1 MNEDR
6 CRVATLVLP
15 LLIILSFVSFT
26 QTANAQTLLWVY
38 HTQDPVLF
46 APAVGTDGT
55 AYFAVGDSHIDAV
68 SASGTLL
75 WGVDPGGLPSAG
87 MALYNGF
94 LYFPTSQGELVAYSV
109 SGHLAWRLDLHSD
122 IRTIPAV
129 AGDGTLYVG
138 TVDGRLVA
146 ITPAGQIKW
155 QVDLVDPVIANPV
168 VTHAGDIIVASYE
181 NLFEFDSSGKQVWYL
196 PAYSHVTGRLALDAS
211 DNVYFTDG
219 AGKVWSVSPE
229 GAKNWTTTLTAAA
242 ASPVVS
248 KNHVYIVTSDQNLHR
263 LAATSGTEDW
273 TLAKGSDGTPAL
285 SEGNI
290 LCLGSADDKVVYELN
305 TSTKGTAGQTSPL
318 PDAPGDTV
326 LVQTTKGPRLYFTS
340 GANDLFCF
348 STPGGP
354 DITMPWNQLGAGPRH
369 LFRRDDPPTVT
380 MTSPTDGDSVSG
392 TVAIV
397 ADVSDDF
404 PQGLQVR
411 FYAGDALIDS
421 VNKPP
426 FETSW
431 VTSTV
436 ANGSYTLSAQVKDSA
451 GQITTSQIQVTVNNS
466 SDATTI
472 YPDTPPPAFSWSSET
487 EDHFRVEFSVDQGF
501 DSLLTS
507 SKSRAH
513 SWLKGSNWQPSKRKW
528 KKVLAAAAGVTDA
541 DTQVYWRVVGK
552 SGALVSSGTFNIAR
566 PGAAAP
572 SAPAD
577 GSQVAAGT
585 APIFRWGASHNDRY
599 IVEFSATADFSGGVH
614 VSSSKHGKKW
624 LKQVTWTPG
633 AKRWKK
639 ILQTGTTIYW
649 RVRAKDAIG
658 RETVSLPSSLEITS

>member
-1 MNEDR
+1 MTKKR
-6 CRVATLVLP
+6 HLGGSLALTAFF
-15 LLIILSFVSFT
+15 LLCSFFCGLSVK
-26 QTANAQTLLWVY
+26 AQTFLWTF
-38 HTQDPVLF
+38 HSTDQILFTPV
-46 APAVGTDGT
+46 VGSDGT
-55 AYFAVGDSHIDAV
+55 AYFAIAGSQIEAV
-68 SASGTLL
+68 SASGNVL
-75 WGVDPGGLPSAG
+75 WKSDPGGLPSAG

-94 LYFPTSQGELVAYSV
+94 LYFPTSQGELVAYGV

-146 ITPAGQIKW
+146 ITPAGQVKW
-155 QVDLVDPVIANPV
+155 QVDLGDPVVANPV
-168 VTHAGDIIVASYE
+168 VTHASDIIVASYE
-181 NLFEFDSSGKQVWYL
+181 NLFEFDGSGKQVWYL

-211 DNVYFTDG
+211 DNVYFTDDAG
-219 AGKVWSVSPE
+219 AVWSVSAS
-229 GAKNWTTTLTAAA
+229 GVANWTTTLTAAT

-263 LAATSGTEDW
+263 LAIASGTEDW
-273 TLAKGSDGTPAL
+273 PLAKGSDGTPAL
-285 SEGNI
+285 SEGSM
-290 LCLGSADDKVVYELN
+290 LYLGSADDKAVYELN
-305 TSTKGTAGQTSPL
+305 TSTKMTAYQTPPL
-318 PDAPGDTV
+318 PAAPGDMV

-340 GANDLFCF
+340 GANDLFCL

-354 DITMPWNQLGAGPRH
+354 DLTMPWNQLGAGPRH
-369 LFRRDDPPTVT
+369 LFRRDAPPTVT
-380 MTSPTDGDSVSG
+380 MTSPADGDSVSG
-392 TVAIV
+392 TVAVV

-451 GQITTSQIQVTVNNS
+451 GQITTNQIQVTVNNS
-466 SDATTI
+466 GDATTI

-487 EDHFRVEFSVDQGF
+487 EDRFRVEFSVDQGF

-624 LKQVTWTPG
+624 LKQVTWNPG